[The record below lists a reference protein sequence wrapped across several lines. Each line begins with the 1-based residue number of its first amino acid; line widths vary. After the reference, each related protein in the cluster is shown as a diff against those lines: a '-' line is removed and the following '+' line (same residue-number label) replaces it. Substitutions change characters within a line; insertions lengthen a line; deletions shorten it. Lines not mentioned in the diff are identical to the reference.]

1 MKIITLTAIRV
12 VMRVIYTKENKFS
25 VTVTNKQDELLVDI
39 SKKNIIFHDEVNVYI
54 NGKRIS

>member
-54 NGKRIS
+54 NGKIIS

>member
-1 MKIITLTAIRV
+1 MKIITLTAIGV

-39 SKKNIIFHDEVNVYI
+39 SEKNIIFHDEVNVYI
-54 NGKRIS
+54 NGKIIS